1 MSQMTNKHKI
11 GAWGLKGGFEG
22 QVGATL
28 YMRSGSEDW
37 KTAVEAFGKVS
48 PSKYSNIEMQPG
60 DRVRVLAPGGGGF
73 GIPTER
79 SPQAVDDDIAEGFI
93 SVKEA
98 EDKYGFSSG

>member
-1 MSQMTNKHKI
+1 MK
-11 GAWGLKGGFEG
+11 
-22 QVGATL
+22 
-28 YMRSGSEDW
+28 
-37 KTAVEAFGKVS
+37 
-48 PSKYSNIEMQPG
+48 PG

-73 GIPTER
+73 GIPAER